1 MEEIRGGAKRW
12 TALLCGFLFCVLTP
26 LFAAQNKSSLVQG
39 FEAYRNGDWGSAT
52 LFLRK
57 AVSEPGM
64 ASEEAWY
71 MLIMSQ
77 MYNEDYASVVTDGDR
92 FIDRYP
98 ESSLVPYVTYQK
110 GRALHF
116 LGQNDSAVLSLSDF
130 CHQYPGHE
138 MYSSALY
145 WLAECFFD
153 DFSFDT
159 ARSLYE
165 RIVSDYPNSSKATEA
180 QVRLDVIAQR
190 EREQKLLYLLKM
202 TGEEYL
208 SSRENYEKQ
217 LREYQTEDMVGLRR
231 ELNDA
236 NSRIRDLEKAA
247 AENLN
252 AARIAEQQAQA
263 EREARENMERS
274 AAEKEAAQQR
284 AAEDE
289 AARKLAEQKKKMDEL
304 NAKAARIEEL
314 LLLKAKAQSLQKM
327 LNSKYDTT
335 VEK

>member
-1 MEEIRGGAKRW
+1 MEKLEGAWQKRRFF
-12 TALLCGFLFCVLTP
+12 LCLIAFCTLMPV
-26 LFAAQNKSSLVQG
+26 FAATDRTSLSQG
-39 FEAYRNGDWGSAT
+39 FESYRSGDWGSAT

-57 AVSEPGM
+57 AVTQPGG

-77 MYNEDYASVVTDGDR
+77 MYNEDYASVVTDSDR
-92 FIDRYP
+92 FFDRYP
-98 ESSLVPYVTYQK
+98 DSSLVPYVMYQK

-116 LGQNDSAVLSLSDF
+116 LEQNDSAVLALSDF
-130 CHQYPGHE
+130 CHQYPGNE
-138 MYSSALY
+138 MYPSALY

-159 ARSLYE
+159 ARQLYE
-165 RIVSDYPNSSKATEA
+165 RIVSDFPSSPKAAEA
-180 QVRLDVIAQR
+180 QARLDVIAQR

-217 LREYQTEDMVGLRR
+217 LREYQTEDMVGLRKQ
-231 ELNDA
+231 LNDA
-236 NSRIRDLEKAA
+236 NSRIRDLEKTA

-263 EREARENMERS
+263 EREARENLERTAAEEAAAQQL
-274 AAEKEAAQQR
+274 AAEKQKQQ
-284 AAEDE
+284 AM
-289 AARKLAEQKKKMDEL
+289 EQL

-314 LLLKAKAQSLQKM
+314 LMLKAKAASLQKM
-327 LNSKYDTT
+327 LNAK
-335 VEK
+335 KQ